1 MSDQVEIEDLQAFI
15 DGLQVSFDS
24 LELSEST
31 DSKGIQAQM
40 AKAISQ
46 LREKKLDKIKPLP
59 KLLGHVTK
67 EDLKNYFIKQLN
79 DLRDILETNNYNK
92 RKKFQLVMQITQ
104 LREKVNN
111 F

>member
-24 LELSEST
+24 LELNEST

>member
-1 MSDQVEIEDLQAFI
+1 MEDQVDIEDLQAFI
-15 DGLQVSFDS
+15 DGLQHSFDS
-24 LELSEST
+24 LEYTNNKQANSM
-31 DSKGIQAQM
+31 QAQM

-46 LREKKLDKIKPLP
+46 LREKKLDKIKPIP

-67 EDLKNYFIKQLN
+67 DDLKNYFLKQLN
-79 DLRDILETNNYNK
+79 ELRDILESNKYNK
-92 RKKFQLVMQITQ
+92 HRKFELVMQITK

>member
-1 MSDQVEIEDLQAFI
+1 MDPVDIEDLEAFI
-15 DGLQVSFDS
+15 NGLKVSFDS
-24 LELSEST
+24 LEHIQEDNSL
-31 DSKGIQAQM
+31 GIQAQV

-46 LREKKLDKIKPLP
+46 LRAKRLDKIDPLP

-67 EDLKNYFIKQLN
+67 DDLKNLFLN
-79 DLRDILETNNYNK
+79 RLEKLKFILESNNYPFS
-92 RKKFQLVMQITQ
+92 RKFDLVMKIAK

>member
-15 DGLQVSFDS
+15 DGLKVSFDS
-24 LELSEST
+24 LELSEPT
-31 DSKGIQAQM
+31 DSQGMQAQM

-67 EDLKNYFIKQLN
+67 KDLKNYFLKQLKE
-79 DLRDILETNNYNK
+79 LKEILESNNYNSN
-92 RKKFQLVMQITQ
+92 KKFELVMQITK
-104 LREKVNN
+104 LREKINN